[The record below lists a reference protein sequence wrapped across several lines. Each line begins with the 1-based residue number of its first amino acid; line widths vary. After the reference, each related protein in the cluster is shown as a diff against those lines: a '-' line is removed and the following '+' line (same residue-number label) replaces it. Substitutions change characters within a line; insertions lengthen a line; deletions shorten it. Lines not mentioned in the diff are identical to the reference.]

1 MQRRDLL
8 KLIAT
13 TTGTMMVGG
22 QALAYD
28 LVQPVPLSNTGF
40 SKDDVALL
48 NEMGE
53 VILPKTDTPGA
64 KEANVGATM
73 AVLVAD
79 CYTPVLQKTFK
90 QGVLDINKRCK
101 EAYGKDFLLLSAE
114 QRTALFNTLDTE
126 AKAANLAKG
135 LSANLEMSRPNH
147 WEPGDAY
154 PAPHYFTLL
163 KQLTLY
169 CFFTSK
175 VGATKVLR
183 YVAIPGYYDGDFP
196 YKKGDKAWAT

>member
-8 KLIAT
+8 KLIAA

-22 QALAYD
+22 NALAYEI
-28 LVQPVPLSNTGF
+28 VPPVPLSDTGF
-40 SKDDVALL
+40 SKEDVSLL

-53 VILPKTDTPGA
+53 VIIPKTDTPGA
-64 KEANVGATM
+64 KAANVGETM

-79 CYTPVLQKTFK
+79 CYTPLLQKTFK
-90 QGVLDINKRCK
+90 AGLQQISRRSK
-101 EAYGKDFLLLSAE
+101 EEYGKDFLLLSKE
-114 QRTALFNTLDTE
+114 QKTQLFNALDTE
-126 AKAANLAKG
+126 AKAANLANGIPTYIETSK
-135 LSANLEMSRPNH
+135 PNR
-147 WEPGDAY
+147 WDPDTDK
-154 PAPHYFTLL
+154 PTPHYFTLL

-183 YVAIPGYYDGDFP
+183 YVAIPGYYDGEYP
-196 YKKGDKAWAT
+196 YKEGDKAWAT

>member
-8 KLIAT
+8 KLIAA
-13 TTGTMMVGG
+13 TTGTMLVGG
-22 QALAYD
+22 NALAYE
-28 LVQPVPLSNTGF
+28 VVAPVPLSDTGF
-40 SKDDVALL
+40 TKKDVSLL

-53 VILPKTDTPGA
+53 VIIPKTDTPGA
-64 KEANVGATM
+64 KEANVGETM

-79 CYTPVLQKTFK
+79 CYTPLLQKTFK
-90 QGVLDINKRCK
+90 TGISEINRRSKQD
-101 EAYGKDFLLLSAE
+101 YGKDFLLLSTGQKTE
-114 QRTALFNTLDTE
+114 LFNALDTE
-126 AKAANLAKG
+126 AKAANLANGVPTYIETSK
-135 LSANLEMSRPNH
+135 PNR
-147 WEPGDAY
+147 WDVDTDE

-183 YVAIPGYYDGDFP
+183 YVAIPGYYDGEYP